1 MRSPKNSPHPPPPP
15 LAINNER
22 SPTTLCDRPR
32 KLAAHSQPSMTDRNL
47 VTQDFELNS
56 LHIVASSLQSNRK
69 PKVRI
74 LRPLNES

>member
-1 MRSPKNSPHPPPPP
+1 MRPPKNSPQPPPPP
-15 LAINNER
+15 AINNER
-22 SPTTLCDRPR
+22 SPTTLCDRSR

-56 LHIVASSLQSNRK
+56 LHIVASGLQSNRK

-74 LRPLNES
+74 LHPLKGS